1 MKRTLEEQAFL
12 DDAIERYRKSLEK
25 FDNLTDE
32 EKNEYYLADLL
43 RMSKEIESSG
53 KVLLTDKELA
63 EALEDIKNSTNGEDY
78 VSKFKERQLKRKG
91 AEE

>member
-43 RMSKEIESSG
+43 RMRKEIESSG

-78 VSKFKERQLKRKG
+78 VSKFKERQLKNKG